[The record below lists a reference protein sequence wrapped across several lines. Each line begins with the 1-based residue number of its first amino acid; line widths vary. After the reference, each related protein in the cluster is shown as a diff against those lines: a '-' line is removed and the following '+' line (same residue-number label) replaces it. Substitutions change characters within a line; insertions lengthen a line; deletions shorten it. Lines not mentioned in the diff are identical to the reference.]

1 MPIYNLRATVRSGSA
16 LPLSGS
22 SQDNTGELILT
33 PKLTA
38 QIFSGEVRHWRD
50 PRIMAVNPELSTCA
64 GMSNDQRHTRGES
77 GSAAALGGSAA
88 GRLNAAAEAQSCLPD
103 AAITV
108 VVREDKSGTTH
119 IWKNSLAA
127 VDANFRTHIGTSSDP
142 VWNWT
147 WVEKARE
154 KEMKGTG
161 ERPTKGPYVVFADTN
176 GGAAAFVHSVVGAIG
191 YSVRRGGRSRE
202 RERERERERAGGE
215 TKILLCSY
223 TADPYTFSRAC
234 AC

>member
-16 LPLSGS
+16 LPRSGS

-64 GMSNDQRHTRGES
+64 GMSNDQKHTRGET
-77 GSAAALGGSAA
+77 GSAAALGGSTA
-88 GRLNAAAEAQSCLPD
+88 GRQDAADEAQSCLPD
-103 AAITV
+103 ATITV

-119 IWKNSLAA
+119 IWKHSLAA

-142 VWNWT
+142 AWNWT

-154 KEMKGTG
+154 TEMKRAG
-161 ERPTKGPYVVFADTN
+161 EWPTKRPHVVFADTN
-176 GGAAAFVHSVVGAIG
+176 GGVAAFVHSVVGAIG
-191 YSVRRGGRSRE
+191 YSVCRGGRSRQ
-202 RERERERERAGGE
+202 RERERESARARGGGGGGGCV
-215 TKILLCSY
+215 LVAS
-223 TADPYTFSRAC
+223 
-234 AC
+234 